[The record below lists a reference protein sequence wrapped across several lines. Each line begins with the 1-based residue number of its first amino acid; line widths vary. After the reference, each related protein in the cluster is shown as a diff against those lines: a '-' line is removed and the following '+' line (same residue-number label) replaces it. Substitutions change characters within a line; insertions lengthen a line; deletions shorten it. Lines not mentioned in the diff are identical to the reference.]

1 MALNLGSPWIS
12 HPIPILFKTS
22 AISSNRR
29 SSLFLLLL
37 TRYSSGIYALKHLSL
52 SPSTSS
58 SHPNNFHTRP
68 RASSRAREDT
78 NPENSSSEWLNDD
91 LLRRVLGAKDAD
103 EALEMIAEN
112 CGRNGGVVGT
122 EDCCSIIGAALD
134 RNNTDLAFSVFSAM
148 RSSFD
153 DGGEIFFFSSLVFV
167 FVKLVEVMVLIYG
180 VCFVSVASERN
191 GYSCLKSSLYG
202 WLFKKLNFQ

>member
-22 AISSNRR
+22 SISSNSR

-37 TRYSSGIYALKHLSL
+37 TRYSSGIYALKPLSL
-52 SPSTSS
+52 YPSRSPSS

-68 RASSRAREDT
+68 RASSRAREDE
-78 NPENSSSEWLNDD
+78 NPENSSSELLNDD

-153 DGGEIFFFSSLVFV
+153 DGGEIFFLLFFGLCLCKIGCSDGFDVWGMF
-167 FVKLVEVMVLIYG
+167 F
-180 VCFVSVASERN
+180 FFPVASERN
-191 GYSCLKSSLYG
+191 GYSCLKCSLSG
-202 WLFKKLNFQ
+202 WLF